1 MIKYVQ
7 IVVNTPLA
15 MPVSREKEQDIVS
28 ESLGEEDLAP
38 VQSLVKEDAR
48 AALPLEDAHAE
59 LPDEE
64 VEPAESPYDRT
75 FTYSIPERLAGQI
88 ALGQLVWVPFGK
100 RRLQGVIVAFS
111 DTSPVEQ
118 TKDIEEIV
126 DPRPFLSQVHLDL
139 ARWIALTYLCAYN
152 SAIQMM
158 LPLGI
163 AQQTEILLSLAP
175 DVARDNLTPKQTALV
190 ELLARDGETKLRALP
205 RELHSAIEPL
215 ARRGSVVKHTTIAP
229 PRAKPQRIKAVRMI
243 SDKLPSSLMFRVA
256 QVDVLEHLAFAN
268 RVVTVKEL
276 RSATK
281 CTPLALNKLAEK
293 KFIVIQSSLDLL
305 VPIASR
311 RELRAIR
318 QTVQCK
324 SSKQVSALV
333 AIQEHGRSTNLET
346 LKRLQISKATIRVL
360 AGKGFVKINPQSR
373 FVRLV
378 DNAKTT
384 RDQVGVETQRVL
396 RWLGRHKRPVP
407 LEMLQKAT
415 GCDRVVVRNL
425 VYQNLIEVFTQPLTV
440 IPILERSVESLCSST
455 TRKLLA
461 AIDSLRMR
469 RTPIPYS
476 EFRNQTGLSPALIR
490 KLIDLRCVRREKKDP
505 TVLLNI
511 SPLEALSEASQIR
524 KSGRLNRVVDFL
536 KHESGAVWVSALYA
550 ETGCTRAD
558 LQKLETAGVVALEE
572 EEVWRDSL
580 AGRVFDVVELPKL
593 TPEQERVWKE
603 IAVSLRGA
611 ILSERSES
619 KDATKQSPTSNL
631 EIASHPLLAT
641 PQCFL
646 LHGVTGSGKTEIY
659 MRALAEIIAQGKQ
672 GIVLVPE
679 ISLTP
684 QTIRRFGARFK
695 RVAVVHSQLSIG
707 ERYDTWRRCRDGL
720 VDVVI
725 GARSALFAPL
735 PNLGL
740 IAMDE
745 EHDPSY
751 KQAEVPHYH
760 AREVALEL
768 ARRVGATVIL
778 GDATPDVETYYR
790 ATRGEF
796 KLLELPKRVM
806 GHRAVIE
813 HEASQ
818 FAIRDSQLATRE
830 VGAEYA
836 DARYLE
842 LPPVEIV
849 DLRAELKAGNRSMF
863 SRALQ
868 REMARV
874 LAAHEQVILFLN
886 RRGTATFIL
895 CRDCGHVF
903 KCRRCDNPMTYHG
916 AGDQLICHHCNRR
929 DRVPTKCP
937 QCGSAR
943 IRYFGVGTEKVEAE
957 IQALFPKART
967 LRWDWDVTRGKE
979 SHEAILE
986 KFITR
991 QADILIGTQ
1000 MIAKGLDLPFVT
1012 LVGVV
1017 SADTSLNLPD
1027 FRAGERTFQLLT
1039 QVAGRAGRSILG
1051 GKVIVQTYNPDH
1063 YAIVA
1068 ASAHDYRAFYERE
1081 IAFRREQNYPPYSRL
1096 IRLLYSHANEKR
1108 AQEESARMYRA
1119 LTTRIAQRGLPALDL
1134 IGPAPAFF
1142 HRVRGGYRH
1151 QIILRGE
1158 DPHALIADLALP
1170 LGWRVDVDPVSV
1182 L

>member
-1 MIKYVQ
+1 MKYAQV
-7 IVVNTPLA
+7 VVNAPLTIGK
-15 MPVSREKEQDIVS
+15 PIEQERDAA
-28 ESLGEEDLAP
+28 ESLRE
-38 VQSLVKEDAR
+38 R
-48 AALPLEDAHAE
+48 A
-59 LPDEE
+59 
-64 VEPAESPYDRT
+64 
-75 FTYSIPERLAGQI
+75 FTYSIPERLAD
-88 ALGQLVWVPFGK
+88 ALTLGQLVWVPFGA
-100 RRLQGVIVAFS
+100 RRLQGVVLALG

-118 TKDIEEIV
+118 TKDIEGIV
-126 DPRPFLSQVHLDL
+126 DARPFLSPIHLDL
-139 ARWIALTYLCAYN
+139 ARWIARTYLCSLHA
-152 SAIQMM
+152 AIGLM
-158 LPLGI
+158 LPPGVE
-163 AQQTEILLSLAP
+163 QQTEILISLAP
-175 DVARDNLTPKQTALV
+175 DLARDNLAPKQTVLV

-215 ARRGSVVKHTTIAP
+215 ARRSIVVKRSIITSVK
-229 PRAKPQRIKAVRMI
+229 AKPKRVQFVRLI
-243 SDKLPSSLMFRVA
+243 TDQIPASLTVRTPQA
-256 QVDVLEHLAFAN
+256 DVLEYLSSFIASEAKQFPTSGSGIASH
-268 RVVTVKEL
+268 K
-276 RSATK
+276 S
-281 CTPLALNKLAEK
+281 LALTIPVKDVCMNVPCTRNTLDALASK
-293 KFIVIQSSLDLL
+293 GFIEITPEQEFISLTERYFADLPALAQTQSRVLVYLRERDAP
-305 VPIASR
+305 VPIAELRPKANTVVLRALESKGYITR
-311 RELRAIR
+311 AHTDATVVLKLAPNDAIEKARELRGTHR
-318 QTVQCK
+318 
-324 SSKQVSALV
+324 
-333 AIQEHGRSTNLET
+333 
-346 LKRLQISKATIRVL
+346 
-360 AGKGFVKINPQSR
+360 
-373 FVRLV
+373 
-378 DNAKTT
+378 
-384 RDQVGVETQRVL
+384 
-396 RWLGRHKRPVP
+396 
-407 LEMLQKAT
+407 
-415 GCDRVVVRNL
+415 
-425 VYQNLIEVFTQPLTV
+425 Y
-440 IPILERSVESLCSST
+440 
-455 TRKLLA
+455 A
-461 AIDSLRMR
+461 AI
-469 RTPIPYS
+469 I
-476 EFRNQTGLSPALIR
+476 
-490 KLIDLRCVRREKKDP
+490 
-505 TVLLNI
+505 
-511 SPLEALSEASQIR
+511 
-524 KSGRLNRVVDFL
+524 DFL
-536 KHESGAVWVSALYA
+536 RGEAGAVWVSALYA

-580 AGRVFDVVELPKL
+580 AGRVFDVVEPPKL

-768 ARRVGATVIL
+768 ARRAGATVIF

-796 KLLELPKRVM
+796 ELLELPKRVM

-818 FAIRDSQLATRE
+818 FAIRNSQLAMRE

-1051 GKVIVQTYNPDH
+1051 GKVILQTYNPDH

-1151 QIILRGE
+1151 QIILRGA

>member
-1 MIKYVQ
+1 
-7 IVVNTPLA
+7 
-15 MPVSREKEQDIVS
+15 
-28 ESLGEEDLAP
+28 
-38 VQSLVKEDAR
+38 
-48 AALPLEDAHAE
+48 
-59 LPDEE
+59 
-64 VEPAESPYDRT
+64 
-75 FTYSIPERLAGQI
+75 
-88 ALGQLVWVPFGK
+88 
-100 RRLQGVIVAFS
+100 
-111 DTSPVEQ
+111 
-118 TKDIEEIV
+118 
-126 DPRPFLSQVHLDL
+126 
-139 ARWIALTYLCAYN
+139 
-152 SAIQMM
+152 M
-158 LPLGI
+158 LPPGVE
-163 AQQTEILLSLAP
+163 QQTEVLLSLAP
-175 DVARDNLTPKQTALV
+175 DVARDHLTPKQTALV
-190 ELLARDGETKLRALP
+190 ESLAREGETKLRALP

-215 ARRGSVVKHTTIAP
+215 ARRGIVIRRSVVTPAQAQPK
-229 PRAKPQRIKAVRMI
+229 
-243 SDKLPSSLMFRVA
+243 RV
-256 QVDVLEHLAFAN
+256 
-268 RVVTVKEL
+268 K
-276 RSATK
+276 
-281 CTPLALNKLAEK
+281 
-293 KFIVIQSSLDLL
+293 
-305 VPIASR
+305 
-311 RELRAIR
+311 
-318 QTVQCK
+318 
-324 SSKQVSALV
+324 
-333 AIQEHGRSTNLET
+333 
-346 LKRLQISKATIRVL
+346 
-360 AGKGFVKINPQSR
+360 

-378 DNAKTT
+378 SEEPLANLHA
-384 RDQVGVETQRVL
+384 RTQ
-396 RWLGRHKRPVP
+396 
-407 LEMLQKAT
+407 EKA
-415 GCDRVVVRNL
+415 R
-425 VYQNLIEVFTQPLTV
+425 
-440 IPILERSVESLCSST
+440 
-455 TRKLLA
+455 
-461 AIDSLRMR
+461 
-469 RTPIPYS
+469 
-476 EFRNQTGLSPALIR
+476 
-490 KLIDLRCVRREKKDP
+490 
-505 TVLLNI
+505 
-511 SPLEALSEASQIR
+511 
-524 KSGRLNRVVDFL
+524 RVVDFL
-536 KHESGAVWVSALYA
+536 RGEAGAVWVSAVYA
-550 ETGCTRAD
+550 ETDCTRGD
-558 LQKLETAGVVALEE
+558 LQKLEMAGVVALEE

-580 AGRVFDVVELPKL
+580 AGRAFAVAEPPKL
-593 TPEQERVWKE
+593 TQEQEHVWHV
-603 IAVSLRGA
+603 IR
-611 ILSERSES
+611 
-619 KDATKQSPTSNL
+619 DACSVTHDTHP
-631 EIASHPLLAT
+631 ASRNT
-641 PQCFL
+641 FL

-659 MRALAEIIAQGKQ
+659 MRALAEIITQGKQ

-684 QTIRRFGARFK
+684 QTIQRFGARFR
-695 RVAVVHSQLSIG
+695 RVAVVHSQLGIG

-768 ARRVGATVIL
+768 ARRVGAIVIF

-796 KLLELPKRVM
+796 TLLELPKRVM

-818 FAIRDSQLATRE
+818 FAIRNSQLAMRE
-830 VGAEYA
+830 ISADYS

-849 DLRAELKAGNRSMF
+849 DLRAELKTGNRSMF

-874 LAAHEQVILFLN
+874 LAAREQVILFLN

-903 KCRRCDNPMTYHG
+903 KCRRCDNPMTFHG
-916 AGDQLICHHCNRR
+916 SGDQLVCHHCNRR

-937 QCGSAR
+937 QCGGAR

-957 IQALFPKART
+957 IQTMFPKART

-986 KFITR
+986 KFTMR

-1000 MIAKGLDLPFVT
+1000 MIAKGLDMPFVT
-1012 LVGVV
+1012 LVGVI

-1081 IAFRREQNYPPYSRL
+1081 IAFRREQGYPPFNRL
-1096 IRLLYSHANEKR
+1096 IRLVYSNANDKR
-1108 AQEESARMYRA
+1108 AQEESARMYRT
-1119 LTTRIAQRGLPALDL
+1119 LTTRIAQRGLPSLDL

-1142 HRVRGGYRH
+1142 HRVRGGYRY
-1151 QIILRGE
+1151 QIILRGQ